1 MEIERKFK
9 IKYLPDLSNCK
20 KSEMIQGYLSYNP
33 EIRIRQKGNK
43 YFITKKSDGTLE
55 REELETEINAEVFN
69 ILSNLIQDNIINKTR
84 YEMILNPNLIAEI
97 DIYHG
102 IYEGLIV
109 VEVEFKSLEES
120 LIFQAP
126 DWFGEEITDD
136 LSYKNKNLARKL
148 KIND

>member
-20 KSEMIQGYLSYNP
+20 CNGIIQGYLSYEP

-43 YFITKKSDGTLE
+43 YYITKKSKGTLE
-55 REELETEINAEVFN
+55 REELETEINADTFN
-69 ILSNLIQDNIINKTR
+69 ILSNLIQDNIISKTR
-84 YEMILNPNLIAEI
+84 YEKTIADNLTAEI

-102 IYEGLIV
+102 VNEGLMV

-120 LIFQAP
+120 LIFQAL

-148 KIND
+148 KIK

>member
-9 IKYLPDLSNCK
+9 VKYLPDLSDCK
-20 KSEMIQGYLSYNP
+20 KSEIIQGYLSYEP
-33 EIRIRQKGNK
+33 EIRIRRKGNK
-43 YFITKKSDGTLE
+43 YFITKKSNGTLE
-55 REELETEINAEVFN
+55 REELETEINADTFN
-69 ILSNLIQDNIINKTR
+69 ILSDLIQDNIISKTR
-84 YEMILNPNLIAEI
+84 YEKIIADDLIAEI

-102 IYEGLIV
+102 INEGLIV

-136 LSYKNKNLARKL
+136 SSYKNKNLAK
-148 KIND
+148 N